1 MYSLHI
7 PNVSYLPQSHD
18 LEEDGK
24 IKAITVFDSTGEQ
37 LFWALR
43 RQMFTGP
50 TVLDKNYENLVKYRY
65 RHATLSE
72 EEWEKVTNLKPLENL
87 KINAVHIDFG
97 RKIGLY
103 PINDLFV
110 RYIENEDVDR
120 NHDSSQRIKGPLESL
135 LIQV

>member
-1 MYSLHI
+1 LYSLHI

-50 TVLDKNYENLVKYRY
+50 RY